1 MKYFIQIALKFVLM
15 DPIYIMHQKAPT
27 GPFSKYGL
35 TLIPAS
41 ISNYIQYKVTYEIP
55 FHSQTSTVQLFSL
68 GIYKQ
73 FNHRLY
79 WDVIAYLCL
88 GWR

>member
-27 GPFSKYGL
+27 GPFYKYGL

-41 ISNYIQYKVTYEIP
+41 ISNYIQYKVT
-55 FHSQTSTVQLFSL
+55 
-68 GIYKQ
+68 
-73 FNHRLY
+73 
-79 WDVIAYLCL
+79 
-88 GWR
+88 